1 MRVLITDISTK
12 HSVAL
17 QRELSQYDNLYL
29 IGYSES
35 YRIYAKL
42 YGYCKEYC
50 GGDLVGVV
58 KKYKPDIIIPVGGA
72 SVRLCSEYFRDLTL
86 LPSKEILDIAFNKDR
101 LVELNSIQ
109 GVNYPEV
116 ITFKATSELLR
127 FCAESSI
134 VVKSN
139 NEAKSKFD
147 PLYIEPG
154 FCENHNNLKVIDDLL
169 KSGVELLA
177 QRKVQGVGRGF
188 FCIAKNGII
197 YTYYM
202 HERIREMPATGGSST
217 AAKSI
222 YCPVLHSISENIVKY
237 LNWSGP
243 LMIEFKFDKS
253 SYVYYLIELNP
264 KFWGSLNLS
273 YAVGLSF
280 GRTLIDVYRSDRI
293 EVKPCR
299 YQVGIEFYWILEGD
313 ILNLIQ
319 TRNLRAVGQYF
330 KSNAR
335 TSLFENIFVDFIRI
349 IWNFK
354 KLLKL

>member
-1 MRVLITDISTK
+1 LKVIITEINTK
-12 HSVAL
+12 NSIAL
-17 QRELSQYDNLYL
+17 QRELSQYDDIYL
-29 IGYSES
+29 IGYSS
-35 YRIYAKL
+35 DNPIIAKL
-42 YGYCKEYC
+42 YGFCKEYC
-50 GGDLVGVV
+50 SGEFVNVV
-58 KKYKPDIIIPVGGA
+58 EDHKPDFIIPVGGP
-72 SVRLCSEYFRDLTL
+72 SVKLCSEYFRNITL
-86 LPSKEILDIAFNKDR
+86 LATPENLDIAFNKNR

-116 ITFKATSELLR
+116 ITFKSTSELMR

-147 PLYIEPG
+147 PLYIDPG
-154 FCENHNNLKVIDDLL
+154 FCEKHNSFKVIDDLL

-202 HERIREMPATGGSST
+202 HERIREFPATGGSST

-222 YCPVLHSISENIVKY
+222 YCPVLHSISEDIVKH

-243 LMIEFKFDKS
+243 LMIEFKFDKLGF
-253 SYVYYLIELNP
+253 VYYLIELNP
-264 KFWGSLNLS
+264 KFWGSLDLS

-280 GRTLIDVYRSDRI
+280 GRTLIDVYRSGKS
-293 EVKPCR
+293 EVNLVN
-299 YQVGIEFYWILEGD
+299 YQVGIEFYWILDGD

-319 TRNLRAVGQYF
+319 TGNLKAVGQYF
-330 KSNAR
+330 KSKSR
-335 TSLFENIFVDFIRI
+335 TSLFENIFVDFIKM
-349 IWNFK
+349 IWNIK
-354 KLLKL
+354 KLFKL